1 MSDTKK
7 WTKWVRSIVP
17 IVGQASTEDA
27 ALLEVAYY
35 AESVLFPGGKKIR
48 AELVDS
54 MLGPDH
60 PTIFSVY
67 PACPKAYMHPNVK
80 PTMSS
85 GGGGW
90 ANTLVSEDWVLQYPK
105 CTGALAVTC
114 DKIPEGTKC
123 NNCQWQNA
131 ALKESCLDT
140 LAHEHGHTMDLHRR
154 KYIDKTGAIDDE
166 AKRVFGDQP
175 IEGPAW
181 AASQYIMNPSREV
194 NRGRKVLVGVVA
206 VYGGDER
213 EVVHEILDISFCF
226 LLLTLVLFLSRLI
239 GDVMHTDPDPGTD
252 TDTDT
257 DTLISTR
264 T

>member
-1 MSDTKK
+1 M

-48 AELVDS
+48 AKLVDS

-67 PACPKAYMHPNVK
+67 PACPKAYMHPAVK

-140 LAHEHGHTMDLHRR
+140 LAHEHGHTMDLHHR

-181 AASQYIMNPSREV
+181 AASQYFMNPSRET
-194 NRGRKVLVGVVA
+194 NRGRKVLLGVVA
-206 VYGGDER
+206 VYGGD
-213 EVVHEILDISFCF
+213 
-226 LLLTLVLFLSRLI
+226 
-239 GDVMHTDPDPGTD
+239 GG
-252 TDTDT
+252 
-257 DTLISTR
+257 
-264 T
+264 